1 VDPEVFGKYQLI
13 LSAVS
18 LAMIFSLPGMST
30 ALVQTVARGKDGF
43 YEDAFRRS
51 LRMSF
56 LGSTGLAVFGA
67 YYLLSDVEFSI
78 SVLLVAMFFPLL
90 SVFGL
95 WEPYWQGRERFDIA
109 ARNASIVAFVQSL
122 SVSAAAFLFPEYLV
136 VIVIAYAFSIG
147 LTNVF
152 FYQNSRS
159 TIRNQETD
167 GQSVKFGYFMT
178 KMGFLG
184 VLSEQIDKLLIGI
197 FLGPSQLAAYAV
209 ISFFGIR
216 VKDLV
221 RPFSAM
227 LVPKIANGKLLFHE
241 IISIHRKPLILGM
254 LGTFSLS
261 MLFYALVIP
270 LNELVFSK
278 VYSGYGSLS
287 HWYIVTVALSVPL
300 TAMGYYIYARQNTY
314 AVMLSNTVYHF
325 MRIGINIFMIWKYGL
340 VGAVLAYNFS
350 MILLLLTYLWGIFS
364 QEVIRRER
372 SSGRT

>member
-1 VDPEVFGKYQLI
+1 
-13 LSAVS
+13 
-18 LAMIFSLPGMST
+18 
-30 ALVQTVARGKDGF
+30 
-43 YEDAFRRS
+43 
-51 LRMSF
+51 
-56 LGSTGLAVFGA
+56 
-67 YYLLSDVEFSI
+67 
-78 SVLLVAMFFPLL
+78 
-90 SVFGL
+90 
-95 WEPYWQGRERFDIA
+95 
-109 ARNASIVAFVQSL
+109 
-122 SVSAAAFLFPEYLV
+122 
-136 VIVIAYAFSIG
+136 
-147 LTNVF
+147 
-152 FYQNSRS
+152 
-159 TIRNQETD
+159 
-167 GQSVKFGYFMT
+167 
-178 KMGFLG
+178 MGFLG